1 MVRAST
7 SVLPLKIRDHVVPA
21 GLSQQLRL
29 LNPLLLFMVILL
41 QLLCLHNNLFPVHQ
55 HMETLVAVVVGT
67 IGHGTI

>member
-7 SVLPLKIRDHVVPA
+7 SVLPLKIRDHVAPV

-29 LNPLLLFMVILL
+29 LNPLLLYMEILL

-55 HMETLVAVVVGT
+55 LMETLVAVVVGT